1 MFHCCWRQIE
11 FRIGFFSDPDT
22 ASTSVPQG
30 VVPTGGMSN
39 GKDEFIILAAH
50 GSQAGVI
57 QSIVYVHEAHSAI
70 CPPSSKVL
78 PRLVPGMVTA
88 GAGARHCLVAPGTTM
103 DTAGYVVK
111 VTQLASQALQLYLI
125 GAPAGSI

>member
-30 VVPTGGMSN
+30 VVPTGGTSN
-39 GKDEFIILAAH
+39 GKDEFIVLEAH
-50 GSQAGVI
+50 SSQAGVI

-70 CPPSSKVL
+70 CPPSSTVP
-78 PRLVPGMVTA
+78 PRLPGMVTA
-88 GAGARHCLVAPGTTM
+88 GRDARLCLIAPGTRT